1 MASPLTSSGKISYPK
16 WMKNVPSKHKP
27 FPKRKPGNVTF
38 AEQIAIVILFAILL
52 MIIFS

>member
-1 MASPLTSSGKISYPK
+1 MASLFTSHTYKPPK
-16 WMKNVPSKHKP
+16 WMKNVPMKHKP
-27 FPKRKPGNVTF
+27 FPKRKPGNITF